1 MSSRWQYQVLEIKP
15 GMMAGFKQDVVQDAL
30 QRQGQSGWELV
41 QVVSNGPLTALL
53 AVFKR
58 PT

>member
-1 MSSRWQYQVLEIKP
+1 
-15 GMMAGFKQDVVQDAL
+15 MMGGFKQDVVQDAL

>member
-15 GMMAGFKQDVVQDAL
+15 GMMVGFKQDVVQDAL

>member
-15 GMMAGFKQDVVQDAL
+15 GMMGGFKQDVVQDAL
-30 QRQGQSGWELV
+30 QRQGQSGWELL

>member
-1 MSSRWQYQVLEIKP
+1 MSTRWQYQVVEIKP
-15 GMMAGFKQDVVQDAL
+15 GMMGGFKQEVLQEAL
-30 QRQGQSGWELV
+30 QRQGLSGWELV

-58 PT
+58 QI